1 MGLAEQKMK
10 ILKILSEAGTPMKA
24 KDVAQKAGLGVA
36 AATMHLLGLK
46 KSGHVSSPQHGLYAL
61 TDLGKETLGSAK
73 MDKTRASKILSRVPS
88 EKAFHFYTGMHQY
101 THVIAHSLSEF
112 VEKFQKI
119 DPKSAEF
126 HMPRKDFEHWVE
138 SLGDSELA
146 KRLASIRN
154 LHVQGEDLRTR
165 VYETVKH
172 RVEELK
178 RFIGD

>member
-1 MGLAEQKMK
+1 MSLVEPKMK
-10 ILKILSEAGTPMKA
+10 ILKILSEAGKPMKA

-36 AATMHLLGLK
+36 ATTMHLLGLK

-61 TDLGKETLGSAK
+61 TDIGKEALGSAK
-73 MDKTRASKILSRVPS
+73 MDKTLASRILSKVPS

-101 THVIAHSLSEF
+101 THVVAHSLSEF
-112 VEKFQKI
+112 VERLQKI
-119 DPKSAEF
+119 DPKSVEF
-126 HMPRKDFEHWVE
+126 HVPRKDFEQWVE

-154 LHVQGEDLRTR
+154 MHVHGEDLRTR
-165 VYETVKH
+165 IHETAKH

-178 RFIGD
+178 RFIG

>member
-1 MGLAEQKMK
+1 MSLVEPKMK
-10 ILKILSEAGTPMKA
+10 ILKILFDAGTPMKS

-46 KSGHVSSPQHGLYAL
+46 KSGHVSSPQHGLYTL

-73 MDKTRASKILSRVPS
+73 MDKVHASRILNRVPS
-88 EKAFHFYTGMHQY
+88 DKAFHFYIDMHQY

-112 VEKFQKI
+112 VDKLQKI
-119 DPKSAEF
+119 DVRSVEF
-126 HMPRKDFEHWVE
+126 HVPRKDFEQWVQ

-154 LHVQGEDLRTR
+154 MRVHGEDLRTR
-165 VYETVKH
+165 VYETAKH

-178 RFIGD
+178 RILG